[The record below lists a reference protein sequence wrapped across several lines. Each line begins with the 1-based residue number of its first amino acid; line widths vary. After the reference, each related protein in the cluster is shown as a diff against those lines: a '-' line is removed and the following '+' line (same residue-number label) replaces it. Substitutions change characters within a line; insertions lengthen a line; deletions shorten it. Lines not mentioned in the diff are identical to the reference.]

1 MTKPISTDAF
11 DNSKLI
17 DEGDDGKSTPVF
29 GEMSPFFLGKELISA
44 NSLCS
49 MAPREYLVK
58 DLLLFGQVSMLAGP
72 PNTGKT
78 SVIAMIAGHAALGEA
93 IGDRKVTQAGTL
105 YVAAED
111 PIGVAERGSAV
122 LGKRR
127 SEALPFDIIPSSIDL
142 TDSVMIERFGQ
153 ELGRYM
159 KARGLE
165 KIFIVFDT
173 LNLCLGDGDENSS
186 RDMGKA
192 ISNAQKL
199 ALEHNAHVMI
209 VHHATHSDPEKP
221 RGSSAMI
228 GNCDTLLVLN
238 EARTTE
244 GEAVIAVQQKKQRS
258 LARGEPL
265 MFKIASIEVGQDT
278 DGDPI
283 TLPVAQPVVGAT
295 PMAKQPKGGS
305 SSDSDARAHHL
316 LHTLREME
324 QEKSGAF
331 HSATTLRSKVAGPFN
346 ALLDKPDSLRKAIA
360 RAIDSLLKQGLI
372 EKADDGSIRVK
383 S

>member
-1 MTKPISTDAF
+1 MNKPTSTTAF
-11 DNSKLI
+11 DFPTLI
-17 DEGDDGKSTPVF
+17 DNSDEGQTTP
-29 GEMSPFFLGKELISA
+29 ESRDIKPLFLGKELISA

-49 MAPREYLVK
+49 MKPRAYLVK

-78 SVIAMIAGHAALGEA
+78 SVIAMIAGHAALGDA
-93 IGDRKVTQAGTL
+93 IGDRKVTQVATL

-127 SEALPFDIIPSSIDL
+127 SEALPIDIFPSSIDL
-142 TDSVMIERFGQ
+142 TDSGMMERFGQ
-153 ELGRYM
+153 QLAKY
-159 KARGLE
+159 KTARRLD
-165 KIFIVFDT
+165 KCFVVFDT
-173 LNLCLGDGDENSS
+173 CNLCLGDGDENSS

-192 ISNAQKL
+192 ISNAQRL
-199 ALEHNAHVMI
+199 ALEHNVHVMI
-209 VHHATHSDPEKP
+209 VHHTTHSDPEKP

-238 EARTTE
+238 EARTSE
-244 GEAVIAVQQKKQRS
+244 GKKVIAVQQKKQRS
-258 LARGEPL
+258 LPRGEPIL
-265 MFKIASIEVGQDT
+265 FEIAAVEVGQDT

-283 TLPVAQPVVGAT
+283 TLPVARPVVGAT
-295 PMAKQPKGGS
+295 TIVSNPKGS
-305 SSDSDARAHHL
+305 SSSDTDARVQHL
-316 LHTLREME
+316 LETLRDLER
-324 QEKSGAF
+324 EKSGAF
-331 HSATTLRSKVAGPFN
+331 HSATSLRSKVAGPFN

-360 RAIDSLLKQGLI
+360 RASDTLLKQGLV

>member
-1 MTKPISTDAF
+1 MNKPTSTTAF
-11 DNSKLI
+11 DFPTLI
-17 DEGDDGKSTPVF
+17 DDSDQGQTTPASGDIKPLF
-29 GEMSPFFLGKELISA
+29 MGKELISA

-49 MAPREYLVK
+49 MKPRAYLVK

-78 SVIAMIAGHAALGEA
+78 SVIAMIAGHAALGDA
-93 IGDRKVTQAGTL
+93 IGDRKVTQVATL

-127 SEALPFDIIPSSIDL
+127 GDALPFDIIPSSIDL
-142 TDSVMIERFGQ
+142 TDSAMIERFGQ

-199 ALEHNAHVMI
+199 ALEHSAHVMI

-265 MFKIASIEVGQDT
+265 MFKIAAVEVGQDT

-283 TLPVAQPVVGAT
+283 TLPVAQPVIGAT
-295 PMAKQPKGGS
+295 PMVKQPKGNGS
-305 SSDSDARAHHL
+305 TDTDARVQHL
-316 LHTLREME
+316 LETLRDLER
-324 QEKSGAF
+324 EKSGAF
-331 HSATTLRSKVAGPFN
+331 HSATSLRSQVAGPFN

-360 RAIDSLLKQGLI
+360 RASDTLLKQGLI
-372 EKADDGSIRVK
+372 EKADDGLLRVK